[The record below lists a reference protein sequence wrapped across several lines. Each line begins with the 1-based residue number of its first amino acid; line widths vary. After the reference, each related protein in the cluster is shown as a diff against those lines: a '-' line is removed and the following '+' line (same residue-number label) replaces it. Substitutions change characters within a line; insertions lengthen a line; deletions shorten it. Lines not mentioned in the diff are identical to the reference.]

1 MKVTKAN
8 GKREELDIS
17 KIFRWV
23 LWAVKSTDKVF
34 AEVSLTQEIIDEAKL
49 NFYDGIKTEDI
60 QNALVTACEK
70 LAILEL
76 GAASGSTQVKGGQ
89 LVAQQVNF
97 LRVENLFE
105 IGRKLYLP
113 IVRKRMQQL
122 GISTVE
128 QALDFGIQEG
138 VYDRDLQG
146 VKPYLPAE
154 SLTAFEV
161 DDNVPLCGL
170 KQLMTKYFTKVEY
183 GFDKVYNETPTV
195 MYALMAT
202 ASQMGAK
209 DSEGNSVA
217 SKADSTLIFNAL
229 SQGKI
234 NTPTP
239 MAIGLRT
246 PFREYASCVLGEIPD
261 TMPGIDEGY
270 DLVSKA
276 TSARAG
282 LGLACGAIRPLLAPV
297 KNGSLEHT
305 GVIKFLQAWI
315 RITKATVQNS
325 ARGGSLTAN
334 IPTWHRDFD
343 DLVML
348 KSPDGDA
355 NNRCI
360 EADYCFHYTAGLLQ
374 LAMEDKY
381 AALIDPNTVIDLQ
394 SSHLKQL
401 CADKG
406 FVIRPGYI
414 NPTNKVSSLTAYEL
428 YYADP
433 KLFDIWYIDYSN
445 PSFAEGEGLGRA
457 ELPLLENARPAE
469 NCKVK
474 AYYILA
480 KIIEQLFKTG
490 RIYTFNCTNVQEHT
504 PFLEPIKMTNLCVTG
519 ETKILTRM
527 GNIPIKDLVDCEVE
541 VWNGFEWSNV
551 VVKKTGIYQELVK
564 VSLSSGQELVC
575 TPYHNFY
582 TIPFGQQNATRLFGK
597 EKKHTVKEARHLL
610 VGDKLMKHELPKAQK
625 GKVSL
630 PFAYDNGFYTG
641 DGCKVDGKQKIYLY
655 GQKQELKSQI
665 LSILEWHKDTS
676 QNRSYGFTD
685 KLEQKFYVPKDNVL
699 LEDKLNWL
707 AGLMDADGTIARNG
721 SNESLQLCSVE
732 REFLIEL
739 QLFLQYIGISSKISL
754 NREAGFYDL
763 PDGKGGLAKYDCK
776 AVYRILISSSG
787 LHKLKE
793 LGFTTYRLVWNGN
806 RPQRNAEQFITITK
820 VERLAYKADTYCF
833 TEHKRGLGMFN
844 GILTGQCVEVLQPT
858 QAIEPNDPF
867 SEVSLCTLG
876 GIPWGKVA
884 IEELPDV
891 CRAQLLLLDN
901 VLNLSHS
908 RIPYT
913 SNAIKRRNVGVGAID
928 VHHYLAKKGIR
939 LDDNSS
945 DNLHRIGKSVHEY
958 MEAVQFN
965 LILASTQLA
974 KERGICEDYYKT
986 KWAKGW
992 MPIDTYKQH
1001 KFNTYPLKLDW
1012 EWLRKQVALY
1022 GMRFSCLS
1030 AHMPS
1035 ESSSQ
1040 IWGFVNGM
1048 EPPKDPITNKSS
1060 KVLSMYVPV
1069 PEIGTL
1075 FDKYTYG
1082 FDIHNDCYL
1091 IVAANIQKFS
1101 CQSISYN
1108 TYFDYSKK
1116 AYWPE
1121 DEVMETVFYKPNM
1134 MGIKTTYY
1142 ANFNV
1147 DNEGDRVVIKQE
1159 EACVGGGCTI

>member
-17 KIFRWV
+17 KIYRWV
-23 LWAVKSTDKVF
+23 LWAVKNTELREGQNNEKL
-34 AEVSLTQEIIDEAKL
+34 AQEIMDEAKL

-70 LAILEL
+70 LAIIEL
-76 GAASGSTQVKGGQ
+76 GAAAGSTKVQEGDLGLQ
-89 LVAQQVNF
+89 RVNF
-97 LRVENLFE
+97 LRIENLFE

-138 VYDRDLQG
+138 VYDRDLHQ
-146 VKPYLPAE
+146 VRPYLPAGE
-154 SLTAFEV
+154 FADCGLNAFAI

-202 ASQMGAK
+202 ASQLGAK
-209 DSEGNSVA
+209 DQEGNSVA

-261 TMPGIDEGY
+261 TMSGIDEGY

-360 EADYCFHYTAGLLQ
+360 EADYCFHYTAGLLR
-374 LAMEDKY
+374 LAAEDKY

-406 FVIRPGYI
+406 FNIKAGYI

-433 KLFDIWYIDYSN
+433 HLFDIWYEDYSN
-445 PSFAEGEGLGRA
+445 RDS
-457 ELPLLENARPAE
+457 LPLLENARPAE

-504 PFLEPIKMTNLCVTG
+504 PFLEPIKMTNLCVIG
-519 ETKILTRM
+519 ETKILTRA
-527 GNIPIKDLVDCEVE
+527 GNIPIKDLVNCEVE

-551 VVKKTGIYQELVK
+551 VVQKTGVDQDLVK

-582 TIPFGQQNATRLFGK
+582 TIPYNVPRIFGK
-597 EKKHTVKEARHLL
+597 EKKHTVKAAKHLL
-610 VGDKLMKHELPKAQK
+610 IGDKLMKHNLPEANN
-625 GKVSL
+625 GKIHL
-630 PFAYDNGFYTG
+630 PYAYDNGFYTG
-641 DGCKVDGKQKIYLY
+641 DGTTLSNGMQKIYLY
-655 GQKQELKSQI
+655 GNKMELKSQL
-665 LSILEWHKDTS
+665 LSIVKWNTDSSDRLS
-676 QNRSYGFTD
+676 GLTD
-685 KLEQKFYVPKDNVL
+685 KLKTKFYIPEDNVL
-699 LEDKLNWL
+699 LEDKLAWL
-707 AGLMDADGTIARNG
+707 AGLMDADGTVARNG

-732 REFLIEL
+732 REFLTEL

-754 NREAGFYDL
+754 NREAGFYKL
-763 PDGKGGLAKYDCK
+763 PDGNGGLAEYECQ
-776 AVYRILISSSG
+776 AVYRLLISSSG

-793 LGFTTYRLVWNGN
+793 LGFTTYRLIWSGN
-806 RPQRNAEQFITITK
+806 KPQRNAEQFITVTS
-820 VERLAYKADTYCF
+820 VEPLGEKADTYCF

-844 GILTGQCVEVLQPT
+844 GVLTGQCVEILQPT

-908 RIPYT
+908 RIPFT
-913 SNAIKRRNVGVGAID
+913 NNAIKRRNVGIGAID
-928 VHHYLAKKGIR
+928 VHHYLAKLGIR

-945 DNLHRIGKSVHEY
+945 ANLHKIGMAVHEY

-965 LILASTQLA
+965 LILASVNLA
-974 KERGICEDYYKT
+974 KERGICHDYYKT
-986 KWAKGW
+986 KWSKGW
-992 MPIDTYKQH
+992 LPIDTFKKHTFNDYELKQ
-1001 KFNTYPLKLDW
+1001 DW
-1012 EWLRKQVALY
+1012 EWLRRQVALY

-1040 IWGFVNGM
+1040 IWGFVNGI

-1069 PEIGTL
+1069 PEVGTL

-1091 IVAANIQKFS
+1091 VVASNIQKFS

-1121 DEVMETVFYKPNM
+1121 DEVMETIFYKPNM

-1147 DNEGDRVVIKQE
+1147 DNEGDRVIIKQE